1 MGATQSEAA
10 THCPERR
17 TTDADIRTGPKQGH
31 SLRRLTPRGLNR
43 PLAFFR
49 KGTEAPTKRRGS
61 TDLETTSETLDEEID
76 HWVRSNRPRLGE
88 VLLDLGSIDPEDL
101 LDALQEQQDDPEGGS
116 GRLGQILMKLGKIDE
131 KHLAAALAHQFGI
144 PFVDLSDTVPEQAA
158 VDLVGEELARRHSV
172 VPLRIDEDQRVFL
185 AIADPLDTSAIEELT
200 QRCKRIGLVMG
211 ARSQIERLL
220 VDSYN
225 VLTQAG
231 DHIRAFELNY
241 EEVTAKDDDDGFT
254 VDDNA
259 PIVQV
264 ANRIITQA
272 VRARA
277 SDVHVEPEEQ
287 DVRVRF
293 RVDGA
298 MTEAIR
304 LPRNMAAAL
313 ASRFKVMSGLN
324 IVERR
329 RPQDGQFGVTVDGRP
344 IDIRISTVATVHG
357 ETVVM
362 RLLDKTKSLISLQDL
377 GMHPQVEEAYLRIV
391 KAPLGMLLMTG
402 PTGSGKTT
410 TLYATLAEIDD
421 PTRNVVTIEDPV
433 EYQFEGISQMPVSDT
448 GLTFADGL
456 RGILRQDPD
465 VILVG
470 EIRDEETARMAMQA
484 SLTGHFVLSSLH
496 AVDAV
501 AAVHR
506 FTDMGLE
513 PFLVASSLTGVVGQ
527 RLLRRI
533 CTNCKTEYTPTA
545 NEIRIIDEQ
554 VGHQPKVWYK
564 GTGCKMCSNTGY
576 RGRVGVYELLEV
588 SDTIR
593 EMIVDRASHHEMRA
607 VAVEEGMRTM
617 QEQAFE
623 MVVDGITTIEDVIRS
638 VYAPGIET
646 GEDSQLSLPA
656 GRRSL
661 ARGRRAVQRAAQGI
675 EPGDAASLPEDGGA
689 IALGSDTGSNRSE
702 SDSGE
707 TASSATEAT
716 GDTESSPGRTAD
728 GEDPALVKNAKNTKK
743 TERPNPANTDNGA
756 TKVAKSGSKQT
767 PAGVD
772 TAMEEASGS
781 DPVTSEV
788 GAKR

>member
-1 MGATQSEAA
+1 MASAL
-10 THCPERR
+10 
-17 TTDADIRTGPKQGH
+17 DADNRTGPTREG
-31 SLRRLTPRGLNR
+31 SLRRPTPRGLNR
-43 PLAFFR
+43 QLAFFR
-49 KGTEAPTKRRGS
+49 KATEPATKRRGATEIES
-61 TDLETTSETLDEEID
+61 TSESLDEEID
-76 HWVRSNRPRLGE
+76 HWVQSNRPRLGE
-88 VLLDLGSIDPEDL
+88 VLLDLGSIDPDDL
-101 LDALQEQQDDPEGGS
+101 LDALHEQQEDPEGGS
-116 GRLGQILMKLGKIDE
+116 GRLGQILLKLGKIDE

-158 VDLVGEELARRHSV
+158 VELVGEELARKHAV

-241 EEVTAKDDDDGFT
+241 EEVAAKDEDDGFT

-277 SDVHVEPEEQ
+277 SDVHIEPEEK
-287 DVRVRF
+287 DVRVRY

-313 ASRFKVMSGLN
+313 VSRFKVMSGLN

-329 RPQDGQFGVTVDGRP
+329 RPQDGQFGVTVDARP

-357 ETVVM
+357 EKVVM

-448 GLTFADGL
+448 GMSFADGL

-470 EIRDEETARMAMQA
+470 EIRDEETARIAMQA

-533 CTNCKTEYTPTA
+533 CTNCKTEYTPSA
-545 NEIRIIDEQ
+545 NEIRVIDEQ

-564 GTGCKMCSNTGY
+564 GVGCKMCSNTGY

-588 SDTIR
+588 SDSIR

-607 VAVEEGMRTM
+607 VAIEEGMRTM
-617 QEQAFE
+617 QEQAFG

-638 VYAPGIET
+638 VYAPGVET

-661 ARGRRAVQRAAQGI
+661 DRGRKAMQRASEGIAQ
-675 EPGDAASLPEDGGA
+675 GDAASLPEDGGA
-689 IALGSDTGSNRSE
+689 IALGTDLRSSQPVPGSDGST
-702 SDSGE
+702 DSAGG
-707 TASSATEAT
+707 AAGLGALPGNEAGADDQAPENDRAVDRPDST
-716 GDTESSPGRTAD
+716 KVGKDT
-728 GEDPALVKNAKNTKK
+728 
-743 TERPNPANTDNGA
+743 
-756 TKVAKSGSKQT
+756 TKVAASGSSQRRR
-767 PAGVD
+767 AVD
-772 TAMEEASGS
+772 TSVDEPTGS

-788 GAKR
+788 GAQR